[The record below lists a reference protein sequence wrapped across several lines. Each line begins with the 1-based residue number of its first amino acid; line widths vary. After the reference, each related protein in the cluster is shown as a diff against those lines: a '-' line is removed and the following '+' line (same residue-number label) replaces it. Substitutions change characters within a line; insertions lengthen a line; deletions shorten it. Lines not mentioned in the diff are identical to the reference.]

1 MRVAQAAILILVFWL
16 VLAAPVSL
24 SDLAW
29 GLLVA
34 VLVGG
39 WAAASLWALDSP
51 RTGLRRLA
59 GIFYYTLELLRSIVP
74 AALQVTSMIMQPKM
88 PLKPVVIRHRMRA
101 SDELSRMALANS
113 ITLTPGTHCVDI
125 EDDVLTI
132 HCLEPH
138 FAEPVQDGTIE
149 RRIARV
155 LGTGDDS

>member
-1 MRVAQAAILILVFWL
+1 MRIAQASILIFVFWL
-16 VLAAPVSL
+16 VLAAPL
-24 SDLAW
+24 TASDLAW

-51 RTGLRRLA
+51 GTGLRRLA

-74 AALQVTSMIMQPKM
+74 AAVQVTRMIMQPKM
-88 PLKPVVIRHRMRA
+88 PLEPVVIRHRMSAR
-101 SDELSRMALANS
+101 DELSRVALANS

-125 EDDVLTI
+125 EDDVLVI

-138 FAEPVQDGTIE
+138 FADPVQDGRIE

-155 LGTGDDS
+155 LGTGDEA